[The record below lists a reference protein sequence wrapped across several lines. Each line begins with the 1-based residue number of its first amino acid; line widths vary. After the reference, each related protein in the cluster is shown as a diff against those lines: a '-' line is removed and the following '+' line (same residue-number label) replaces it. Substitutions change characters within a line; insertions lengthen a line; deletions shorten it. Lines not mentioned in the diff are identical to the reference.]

1 MSETTK
7 VVLGREVSSF
17 DVSPQFEAYSGVE
30 IVVDEN
36 TSYFAGNQNGRVLT
50 IQNEWGTQAQAN
62 NILADLQAKGFQYQ
76 PYTAS
81 GAILNP
87 AAEIGDGVTIADT
100 YSGIYTINKIF
111 GRLMKSDI
119 SAPQDEEVDHEF
131 PFEPKQDRVYKREIA
146 EAYAQIKINANSI
159 SAEVLRAT
167 NRENALQSS
176 ITQTETEISATV
188 LKKSGGSSS
197 SFGWTLTDSSWM
209 LTSNRNTVFKADRN
223 GVEVSGKITATSGK
237 IGNFNIG
244 ATAIWN
250 NISSFGGAG
259 STGVYLGT
267 NGIQL
272 GQRFKVDT
280 QGNVTASNMK
290 LTGTLTIG
298 DSTISAN
305 DLRLGAQRANSGYSD
320 WNNTSNTV
328 YSNGG
333 YWSGGANAG
342 YKFDAM
348 INNRYEAT
356 YLKGKYIY
364 ATQNLNTPI
373 LIVEDYRATWKTATI
388 GGQTITYLGR

>member
-1 MSETTK
+1 M
-7 VVLGREVSSF
+7 
-17 DVSPQFEAYSGVE
+17 
-30 IVVDEN
+30 VDEN

-100 YSGIYTINKIF
+100 YSGIYTISKNF

-146 EAYAQIKINANSI
+146 EAYAQIKINENSI

-176 ITQTETEISATV
+176 ITQTATEISATV

-244 ATAIWN
+244 ASAIWN

-280 QGNVTASNMK
+280 QGNVTATRLTVDTLYIGGTAVSASTLNSRANNAYDWTSSN
-290 LTGTLTIG
+290 GSYTIG
-298 DSTISAN
+298 GASYGYNFNNATKRTGGSYPGYFRAAYLNADYMGASSIVAN
-305 DLRLGAQRANSGYSD
+305 NVLSLNGY
-320 WNNTSNTV
+320 N
-328 YSNGG
+328 
-333 YWSGGANAG
+333 
-342 YKFDAM
+342 
-348 INNRYEAT
+348 
-356 YLKGKYIY
+356 
-364 ATQNLNTPI
+364 
-373 LIVEDYRATWKTATI
+373 ATWKTATI

>member
-100 YSGIYTINKIF
+100 YSGIYTISKNF

-146 EAYAQIKINANSI
+146 EAYAQIKINENSI

-176 ITQTETEISATV
+176 ITQTATEISATV

-244 ATAIWN
+244 ASAIWN

-280 QGNVTASNMK
+280 QGNVTATRLTVDTLYIGGTAVSASTLNSRANNAYDWTSSN
-290 LTGTLTIG
+290 GSYTIG
-298 DSTISAN
+298 GASYGYNFNNATKRTGGSYPGYFRAAYLNADYMGASSIVAN
-305 DLRLGAQRANSGYSD
+305 NVLSLNGY
-320 WNNTSNTV
+320 N
-328 YSNGG
+328 
-333 YWSGGANAG
+333 
-342 YKFDAM
+342 
-348 INNRYEAT
+348 
-356 YLKGKYIY
+356 
-364 ATQNLNTPI
+364 
-373 LIVEDYRATWKTATI
+373 ATWKTATI